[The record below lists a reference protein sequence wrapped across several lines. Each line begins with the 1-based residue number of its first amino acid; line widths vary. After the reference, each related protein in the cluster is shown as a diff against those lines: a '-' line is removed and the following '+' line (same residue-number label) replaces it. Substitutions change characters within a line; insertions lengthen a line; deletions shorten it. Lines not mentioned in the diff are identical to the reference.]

1 MRIGQL
7 SQRSGVSVRMLRYYE
22 SQGLLQPQ
30 RTAAGYRLYAAS
42 DVDRVARITL
52 LNKAGLTL
60 ASIRQVLPCPLPGA
74 PGFKPCGEL
83 QSSVRQKLAEL
94 DRQIAHLTKSRRV
107 LASYLG
113 RGS

>member
-1 MRIGQL
+1 MRIGGL

-22 SQGLLQPQ
+22 SRGLLHPK

-60 ASIRQVLPCPLPGA
+60 ASIRQVLPCPLPGT
-74 PGFKPCGEL
+74 PGFRPCREL
-83 QSSVRQKLAEL
+83 RSSVRQKLAEL
-94 DRQIAHLTKSRRV
+94 DRQIADLTKSRRA

-113 RGS
+113 RN